1 MQYTLRNFS
10 NSFQIVNS
18 TGWIF
23 ILLSIILIVIKGSFG
38 FLMLAL
44 LGAGMIWAQ
53 LRGKRVKVDTENRTV
68 RSSGKVYALRNPEK
82 IFMNKIRVSQNVNSR
97 AQSANV
103 KTYFYLA
110 YLQDGDE
117 KILLSSNR
125 KEERD
130 LDALKSIA
138 SDLDVDFVL
147 NY

>member
-1 MQYTLRNFS
+1 M
-10 NSFQIVNS
+10 
-18 TGWIF
+18 
-23 ILLSIILIVIKGSFG
+23 LSIILIVIKGSFG